1 MFYTLLV
8 STSEHIGFTP
18 AYIISALMTTLLI
31 TFYMV
36 GILKIKK
43 TAFTIGGLLACL
55 YAYIFFL
62 IQLETYALLV
72 GSIGLFVILA
82 IIMYFSQKIN
92 WYNNQ

>member
-1 MFYTLLV
+1 MLSAGIV
-8 STSEHIGFTP
+8 SC
-18 AYIISALMTTLLI
+18 
-31 TFYMV
+31 
-36 GILKIKK
+36 LKKDVYK
-43 TAFTIGGLLACL
+43 RQLLACL